1 MRLGWVALP
10 ALVALAACS
19 PARTYRE
26 AAQSLRFT
34 LERVDPALHLAF
46 PLDRSRVGFDL
57 TLRVDNPSDVA
68 FHLRGFEGA
77 FRLGTGGEFRPLG
90 QVALGRPLDL
100 PPRGQADLAVSLSF
114 TYQDLADRWPALL
127 AALRGEQPG
136 TWELA
141 GTLQGVAYGVPIQVP
156 VRTRRPF
163 GAAP

>member
-26 AAQSLRFT
+26 AAESLTFT

-77 FRLGTGGEFRPLG
+77 FRLETDGGFQPLG
-90 QVALGRPLDL
+90 QVSLVRPLDL
-100 PPRGQADLAVSLSF
+100 PAKGQADLAVSLTF
-114 TYQDLADRWPALL
+114 TYQDLADRWPTLL
-127 AALRGEQPG
+127 AALRGERPG

-141 GTLQGVAYGVPIQVP
+141 GTLQGTAYGIPVKVP

>member
-26 AAQSLRFT
+26 AARSLRFT

-46 PLDRSRVGFDL
+46 PLERSRIGFDL
-57 TLRVDNPSDVA
+57 VLGVENPSGVA

-77 FRLGTGGEFRPLG
+77 FRLDDGGALQPLG
-90 QVALGRPLDL
+90 RATLLRPLDL
-100 PPRGQADLAVSLSF
+100 PAGGRAELAVNLSF
-114 TYQDLADRWPALL
+114 TYQDLADRWPTLL
-127 AALRGEQPG
+127 AAVRGERPG

-141 GTLQGVAYGVPIQVP
+141 GTLQGVAYGIPVQVP
-156 VRTRRPF
+156 VHARRPF